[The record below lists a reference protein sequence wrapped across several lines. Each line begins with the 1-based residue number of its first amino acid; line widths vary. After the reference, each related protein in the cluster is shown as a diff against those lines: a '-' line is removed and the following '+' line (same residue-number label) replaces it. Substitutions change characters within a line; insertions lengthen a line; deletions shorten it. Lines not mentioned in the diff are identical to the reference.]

1 MIQTSVIIRSVSNNK
16 LSFKSASPGQKAL
29 EESHTIRFLNRNPLK
44 LIASLDYSITDWGCI
59 FRIRWAINSVAFF
72 TTRIARLSMRLLRVS
87 KAAPASSGSSQG
99 MQMPRFMKIWLSK
112 RDKREWD
119 KEILVQK
126 KMLDSRI
133 DRSNLSSSHC
143 FILHF
148 SLGTQLSPPQ
158 NCVVLFGV
166 HINGFLWHYKGRNR
180 PIMRHTI
187 QLRVYL
193 KYWCT
198 NHLFDT
204 ITEELVMFCSFE
216 NIGKGNPTTFQH
228 FLQVVLSIIHSY
240 STVLPERFNQVIII
254 LQWIQKHI
262 WVW

>member
-1 MIQTSVIIRSVSNNK
+1 MLSSDPCRTINCHSKAHHLDKKLWKNPTPLDSWTGTLWNSLPRSTTPSQTGGAYSESGEPSIPLPSSR
-16 LSFKSASPGQKAL
+16 LELPGCPWGFFVLAKRPP
-29 EESHTIRFLNRNPLK
+29 HPL
-44 LIASLDYSITDWGCI
+44 A
-59 FRIRWAINSVAFF
+59 
-72 TTRIARLSMRLLRVS
+72 LLRAC
-87 KAAPASSGSSQG
+87 KC
-99 MQMPRFMKIWLSK
+99 
-112 RDKREWD
+112 RDSWRYGWVKERKETEWD

-240 STVLPERFNQVIII
+240 STKYF
-254 LQWIQKHI
+254 QKGLI
-262 WVW
+262 RL